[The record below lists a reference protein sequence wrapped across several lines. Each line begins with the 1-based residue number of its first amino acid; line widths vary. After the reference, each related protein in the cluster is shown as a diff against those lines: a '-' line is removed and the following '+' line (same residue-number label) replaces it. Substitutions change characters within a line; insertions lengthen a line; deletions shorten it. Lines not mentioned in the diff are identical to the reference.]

1 MTSRY
6 AYRSVKKTTVR
17 AGGVDM
23 ENGICYDEI
32 ANQIQQ
38 KWKEN
43 LIKMKKDLKSTTM
56 KTIKGVLD
64 GMLKSE
70 ANSTSCM
77 FVYQPKAPE
86 ELKKFRKHK

>member
-1 MTSRY
+1 
-6 AYRSVKKTTVR
+6 
-17 AGGVDM
+17 
-23 ENGICYDEI
+23 
-32 ANQIQQ
+32 
-38 KWKEN
+38 
-43 LIKMKKDLKSTTM
+43 MKKDLKSTTM

-77 FVYQPKAPE
+77 FVYQPKEPE

>member
-1 MTSRY
+1 
-6 AYRSVKKTTVR
+6 
-17 AGGVDM
+17 
-23 ENGICYDEI
+23 
-32 ANQIQQ
+32 
-38 KWKEN
+38 
-43 LIKMKKDLKSTTM
+43 MKKDLKSTTM

-77 FVYQPKAPE
+77 FVYQPKALE